1 MFHCH
6 VDSTIEDKHEL
17 SIEKLFLSVPLSI
30 KDDFEFSWLVLELLS
45 LSVVKNIALYPNPLT
60 SLQFSLPYKIQSSAE
75 TMFP

>member
-6 VDSTIEDKHEL
+6 VASTIEDKHEL
-17 SIEKLFLSVPLSI
+17 LIEKLFLLVPLSI

-45 LSVVKNIALYPNPLT
+45 LSVVKNVALYPNPLT
-60 SLQFSLPYKIQSSAE
+60 SLQFSLPYKIQSLAE